1 MAEAAKKKS
10 KVIDLTDLGIEKKNK
25 KGMFRTKILKVIP
38 EKFDLD
44 RECKLDMATGNGL
57 RLTSVEAFDN
67 KDQKIYNG
75 LQSEFFGTDFGDQQ
89 AFEERWSCKCHR
101 YVGSD
106 YAGQMCQFC
115 KTRVEFNDIDLER
128 YGWIICDHYKFISP
142 IFAEKLNDALGT
154 CGNKDSVLTLI
165 LETPFDSPEQYQPR
179 YGQADVDPTK
189 HPFMHKG
196 MIWLSENIEE
206 VLRFYMTKR
215 PTKKALFEELLSD
228 KDKIFTHCF
237 PVISAVLRT
246 ELPNVKNEKAYK
258 MRINAYYKTMIRL
271 NNAINAYDPESI
283 SEKELCIINR
293 TLAAF
298 HVEVLNVYDEIF
310 KILSGKKGIIQGKVI
325 CGRMNFSARNIIGPA
340 SGILRADEVVMCYIS
355 FMELFRYEICNFYTK
370 LMKCTIDEAD
380 KAWKKAKIK
389 FDPSFYRIIEFMV
402 NNYSDKLTVMI
413 NRNPSIDHGSFLMM
427 HVVYVTPDM
436 DNKTLIIPTSII
448 TDQNAH
454 FDGDM
459 ENIYR
464 IVGADLAKAFGKTM
478 NPRFGHAISRIDG
491 RVNPGAMPI
500 KDEQT
505 LFWLFTN
512 I

>member
-1 MAEAAKKKS
+1 MGGKKLKDIRV
-10 KVIDLTDLGIEKKNK
+10 KEPLNK
-25 KGMFRTKILKVIP
+25 KGVFETKIIKVIP
-38 EKFDLD
+38 EKLDLD
-44 RECKLDMATGNGL
+44 HECRLDMATGNGI
-57 RLTSVEAFDN
+57 RMTSVEAFDS

-101 YVGSD
+101 YIGSD
-106 YAGQMCQFC
+106 YAGYTCEFC
-115 KTRVEFNDIDLER
+115 GTKVGFTDIDLNK

-154 CGNKDSVLTLI
+154 CGSKDSVLTLI
-165 LETPFDSPEQYQPR
+165 LDTPFDDPTSYEPK
-179 YGQADVDPTK
+179 YGQVEIDPNK

-196 MIWLSENIEE
+196 MIWLSQPENIKT
-206 VLRFYMTKR
+206 VLEFYKSKR
-215 PTKKALFEELLSD
+215 KNKEALFDELLAD
-228 KDKIFTHCF
+228 RDKIFTHSF

-246 ELPNVKNEKAYK
+246 ELPNVKSERAYK
-258 MRINAYYKTMIRL
+258 MRINSFYKTMIRL
-271 NNAINAYDPESI
+271 VNAINSFDADEVT
-283 SEKELCIINR
+283 EKELYGINR
-293 TLAAF
+293 RLSAIHA
-298 HVEVLNVYDEIF
+298 EVMGVYDEIF
-310 KILSGKKGIIQGKVI
+310 KIMSGKKGIIRGKVI

-340 SGILRADEVVMCYIS
+340 TGVLRADEVVMCYIS
-355 FMELFRYEICNFYTK
+355 FMELFRYEICNLYCK

-380 KAWKKAKIK
+380 KAWKRAKIK
-389 FDPSFYRIIEFMV
+389 FDPNFYRIIEYMT
-402 NNYSDKLTVMI
+402 NNYSDRLTVLI
-413 NRNPSIDHGSFLMM
+413 NRNPSINHGSFLMM

-448 TDQNAH
+448 TDQNAD

-500 KDEQT
+500 KDART
-505 LFWLFTN
+505 LFWLFSN